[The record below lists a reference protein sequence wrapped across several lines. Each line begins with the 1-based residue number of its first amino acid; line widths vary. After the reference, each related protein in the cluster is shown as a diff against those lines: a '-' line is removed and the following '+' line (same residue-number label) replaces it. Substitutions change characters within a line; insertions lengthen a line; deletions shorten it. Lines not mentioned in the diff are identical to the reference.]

1 MSVRPKPNL
10 RILVNPLGS
19 SIEVLLPP
27 IAKWHPAVI
36 YCFTSMEGV
45 VDSVKEHLNHSWRD
59 HCGPD
64 GPPDVR
70 SVWID
75 EPWKENT
82 IPDMM
87 EAFDNV
93 VREANREFSD
103 YSIEWHVGITGG
115 TNMMPVAMAL
125 SASNHSFPVFY
136 ATESRHNPKLAATPS
151 KLVLELPLFTQWG
164 PGVQFFSKSSAA
176 SEIFAILLSEDKPMT
191 VHELALCA
199 KKSEKS
205 IYPHTK
211 LLREKNL
218 IAKVGGGSYQPTTI
232 GRLAYN
238 QSRGNN

>member
-1 MSVRPKPNL
+1 MAAQDKPKK

-27 IAKWHPAVI
+27 IAKWHPSVV
-36 YCFTSMEGV
+36 YCFTSMNGV
-45 VDSVKEHLNHSWRD
+45 VDSVKNHLNHSWRA

-64 GPPDVR
+64 GPPEIR
-70 SVWID
+70 SIWIND
-75 EPWKENT
+75 PWRENT
-82 IPDMM
+82 IPEMM
-87 EAFDNV
+87 EAFDSMV
-93 VREANREFSD
+93 GEAEKEFSEYD
-103 YSIEWHVGITGG
+103 IEWHVGIAGG

-125 SASNHSFPVFY
+125 SASNYSFPVFY
-136 ATESRHNPKLAATPS
+136 ATEARHNAELAATPS
-151 KLVLELPLFTQWG
+151 RLVLELPLFSQWG
-164 PGVQFFSKSSAA
+164 PGVQFFSKSIAA
-176 SEIFAILLSEDKPMT
+176 SNIFAVLLSEDKPMT
-191 VHELALCA
+191 VHELALRT

-218 IAKVGGGSYQPTTI
+218 IAKVGSGSYQPTTI